1 MKVKYNERKGYG
13 EEEGREEEGENKRS
27 RKREKE
33 AIRVCDIGVN
43 SRRNNTFFS
52 R

>member
-1 MKVKYNERKGYG
+1 MKGRDMERRR
-13 EEEGREEEGENKRS
+13 EVREEEGENKRS